1 MTFLSIG
8 GSCGNLSR
16 GSFETQPPRKKKGR
30 RCRDAARASASQ
42 REGGSLQVQREG
54 GSLQVQRE
62 GGSLQVQREGGSRQV
77 LNIIPTTTTTTT
89 IL

>member
-1 MTFLSIG
+1 MKIYVLNLIAIEVLLIENKFAG

-42 REGGSLQVQREG
+42 REGGSLQVNIYVYCPG
-54 GSLQVQRE
+54 GLTLFCYIYSLVS
-62 GGSLQVQREGGSRQV
+62 G
-77 LNIIPTTTTTTT
+77 
-89 IL
+89 